1 MNDALVGI
9 RRTDT
14 PHVVEPDRT
23 AAIAY
28 ALKEARP
35 GDLVILAGKGHENY
49 QVLKD
54 KTIPFDDRAVAKDV
68 LNGYGYHRASEP

>member
-1 MNDALVGI
+1 
-9 RRTDT
+9 
-14 PHVVEPDRT
+14 VVEPDRT